1 MGNPLDAVPESRLW
15 LGALAVFLVFAVF
28 LGRLFYLQVVQ
39 GDALRVESERNSVRT
54 VRIDAPR
61 GNILDREGRVIAS
74 TRPAF
79 DVEVI
84 PSELRDADQEY
95 SALGQLLDQNG
106 AQVRDTVG
114 KPRGR
119 ARFQPIP
126 VSSDVTFEQLARVE
140 THRFAL
146 PGVVTEVRPQ
156 RDYED
161 GDLAGHVL
169 GTLGEIR
176 PDQLDRTS
184 FEDYSPG
191 EIIGQSGLEA
201 VLENVLRGTDGGR
214 NVVVNVA
221 GREVERLDEV
231 EPIPGNTAILTLDL
245 DLQREAV
252 AAYRNNPPPGGPA
265 PSARDSEPP
274 PAEKTGALVA
284 LDPRN
289 GDVLAMVSRPS
300 FNPNDFADGVP
311 PEVWRTLMRDERR
324 PLQNRAISGQYPPGS
339 TYKPLLAAAALE
351 AGVLNPQ
358 THFFCPGSFA
368 LGRRV
373 YKCWRK
379 EGHGSVDVHEALV
392 RSCDVFFYQTGL
404 KLGIDRIAEFGGALS
419 FGRLTGIS
427 LPEEKPGLIP
437 TEAWKQRRFAE
448 PWMAGETV
456 SASIGQGFDLVT
468 PLQLAVAYGALATG
482 VVMKPRLLLRVEKPD
497 GSLVEETKPELES
510 RLPISEANL
519 AIVRKGLIGVV
530 NETGGTGGR
539 ARLPGITVA
548 GKTGTAQVIRLEHY
562 EGVDESRV
570 PLRYRDHAWFVCY
583 APAEAP
589 EIVVAVLNEHA
600 GHGGSAAAPIAQRLL
615 TKYFEKQ
622 GRLTPEAVLAIL
634 APKPVAPPHPAAKVA
649 PPPPPVPTAPPEA
662 PAGEPVEG
670 GSGDAA
676 D

>member
-1 MGNPLDAVPESRLW
+1 MIPESRLW
-15 LGALAVFLVFAVF
+15 LGALAVFLAFAVF

-79 DVEVI
+79 DVEII
-84 PSELRDADQEY
+84 PSELRDADRVY
-95 SALGQLLDQNG
+95 SALGQLLDEE
-106 AQVRDTVG
+106 ASQVRDSVG
-114 KPRGR
+114 KPHGR
-119 ARFQPIP
+119 ARFQPIS
-126 VSSDVTFEQLARVE
+126 VLSDVSFEQLARVE

-156 RDYED
+156 RQYED
-161 GDLAGHVL
+161 GDLAGHLL

-176 PDQLDRTS
+176 LEQLDKTS
-184 FEDYSPG
+184 FEDYSAG
-191 EIIGQSGLEA
+191 EIVGQSGLEA

-231 EPIPGNTAILTLDL
+231 EPVPGNTAILTLDL

-252 AAYRNNPPPGGPA
+252 AAYRSEPAPGAPAPTAREAESPPP
-265 PSARDSEPP
+265 
-274 PAEKTGALVA
+274 EKTGALVA
-284 LDPRN
+284 LDPRT
-289 GDVLAMVSRPS
+289 GDVLALVSRPS
-300 FNPNDFADGVP
+300 FDPNDFADGVP
-311 PEVWRTLMRDERR
+311 PETWRALTRDERR

-351 AGVLNPQ
+351 SGVINPQ

-404 KLGIDRIAEFGGALS
+404 KLGVDRIADFGHALT
-419 FGRLTGIS
+419 FGRLTGIP

-437 TEAWKQRRFAE
+437 TEAWKQRRFGE

-482 VVMKPRLLLRVEKPD
+482 VVMKPRLVLRVEKPD
-497 GSLVEETKPELES
+497 GSLLEETQPELDS

-519 AIVRKGLIGVV
+519 AIVRKGLAGVV
-530 NETGGTGGR
+530 NEPGGTGGR

-548 GKTGTAQVIRLEHY
+548 GKTGTAQVIQLEHY
-562 EGVDESRV
+562 EGVDESRI
-570 PLRYRDHAWFVCY
+570 PMRYRDHAWFVCF

-600 GHGGSAAAPIAQRLL
+600 GHGGSAAAPIAQRVLA
-615 TKYFEKQ
+615 KYFEKQ
-622 GRLTPEAVLAIL
+622 GRLAPEVLAAIQ
-634 APKPVAPPHPAAKVA
+634 APKVVVPPRRAPQAA
-649 PPPPPVPTAPPEA
+649 PPPPPPAPEPSE
-662 PAGEPVEG
+662 PAGAEPVEG
-670 GSGDAA
+670 GTGDAA

>member
-1 MGNPLDAVPESRLW
+1 M
-15 LGALAVFLVFAVF
+15 VFLVFVVF

-39 GDALRVESERNSVRT
+39 GEALRVESERNSVRT
-54 VRIDAPR
+54 VRLDAPR
-61 GNILDREGRVIAS
+61 GNVLDREGRVIAS

-79 DVEVI
+79 DVEII
-84 PSELRDADQEY
+84 PSELRDADRVY
-95 SALGQLLDQNG
+95 SALGQLLDEESS
-106 AQVRDTVG
+106 QVRAAVG
-114 KPRGR
+114 KPHGR
-119 ARFQPIP
+119 ERFQPIA
-126 VSSDVTFEQLARVE
+126 VSTDVSFEQLARVE

-156 RDYED
+156 RQYED
-161 GDLAGHVL
+161 GDLAGHLL

-176 PDQLDRTS
+176 LEQLDRAS

-231 EPIPGNTAILTLDL
+231 EPVPGNTVTLTIDL

-252 AAYRNNPPPGGPA
+252 AAYRNEPA
-265 PSARDSEPP
+265 PGAPAPAERDSESTP
-274 PAEKTGALVA
+274 EKTGALVA
-284 LDPRN
+284 LDPRT
-289 GDVLAMVSRPS
+289 GDILAMVSRPS
-300 FNPNDFADGVP
+300 FDPNAFADGVP
-311 PEVWRTLMRDERR
+311 AETWRALTRDERK

-351 AGVLNPQ
+351 AGVITPQ

-373 YKCWRK
+373 YKCWKK
-379 EGHGSVDVHEALV
+379 EGHGSVAVHDALV

-404 KLGIDRIAEFGGALS
+404 KLGIDRIADFVHALS

-427 LPEEKPGLIP
+427 LPEEKPGLVP
-437 TEAWKQRRFAE
+437 TEAWKLKRFSE

-468 PLQLAVAYGALATG
+468 PLQLAVAYSALATG
-482 VVMKPRLLLRVEKPD
+482 SVVKPRLLLRVEKPD
-497 GSLVEETKPELES
+497 GSLLQETKPEPGS
-510 RLPISEANL
+510 RIPISEANL
-519 AIVRKGLIGVV
+519 AIVRKGLAGVV
-530 NETGGTGGR
+530 NEPGGTGGR

-562 EGVDESRV
+562 EGVEESRI

-600 GHGGSAAAPIAQRLL
+600 GHGGSAAAPIAQRILA
-615 TKYFEKQ
+615 KYFEKQ
-622 GRLTPEAVLAIL
+622 GRLTPEALLASQ
-634 APKPVAPPHPAAKVA
+634 APKAAAPRPQPQAPEPL
-649 PPPPPVPTAPPEA
+649 PPPPAPSE
-662 PAGEPVEG
+662 PAGSEPVEG

>member
-1 MGNPLDAVPESRLW
+1 
-15 LGALAVFLVFAVF
+15 VFLVFVVF

-61 GNILDREGRVIAS
+61 GNVLDREGRVIAS

-95 SALGQLLDQNG
+95 SALGQLLDQNA
-106 AQVRDTVG
+106 AQVRDTIG

-119 ARFQPIP
+119 ARFQPTP

-252 AAYRNNPPPGGPA
+252 AAYRNNPPPGGPP

-274 PAEKTGALVA
+274 PPEKTGALVA
-284 LDPRN
+284 LDPRT

-437 TEAWKQRRFAE
+437 TEAWKQRRFGE

-468 PLQLAVAYGALATG
+468 PLQMAVAYGSLATG

-530 NETGGTGGR
+530 NEPGGTGGR

-562 EGVDESRV
+562 EGVEESRV

-600 GHGGSAAAPIAQRLL
+600 GHGGSAAAPIAQRVL

-634 APKPVAPPHPAAKVA
+634 APKPVAPPHPAVKVA
-649 PPPPPVPTAPPEA
+649 PPPPPVPPAPSEA

-670 GSGDAA
+670 GTGDAA

>member
-1 MGNPLDAVPESRLW
+1 
-15 LGALAVFLVFAVF
+15 
-28 LGRLFYLQVVQ
+28 
-39 GDALRVESERNSVRT
+39 
-54 VRIDAPR
+54 
-61 GNILDREGRVIAS
+61 
-74 TRPAF
+74 
-79 DVEVI
+79 
-84 PSELRDADQEY
+84 
-95 SALGQLLDQNG
+95 
-106 AQVRDTVG
+106 
-114 KPRGR
+114 
-119 ARFQPIP
+119 
-126 VSSDVTFEQLARVE
+126 
-140 THRFAL
+140 
-146 PGVVTEVRPQ
+146 
-156 RDYED
+156 
-161 GDLAGHVL
+161 
-169 GTLGEIR
+169 
-176 PDQLDRTS
+176 
-184 FEDYSPG
+184 
-191 EIIGQSGLEA
+191 
-201 VLENVLRGTDGGR
+201 
-214 NVVVNVA
+214 
-221 GREVERLDEV
+221 
-231 EPIPGNTAILTLDL
+231 
-245 DLQREAV
+245 
-252 AAYRNNPPPGGPA
+252 
-265 PSARDSEPP
+265 
-274 PAEKTGALVA
+274 
-284 LDPRN
+284 
-289 GDVLAMVSRPS
+289 
-300 FNPNDFADGVP
+300 
-311 PEVWRTLMRDERR
+311 
-324 PLQNRAISGQYPPGS
+324 
-339 TYKPLLAAAALE
+339 
-351 AGVLNPQ
+351 
-358 THFFCPGSFA
+358 
-368 LGRRV
+368 
-373 YKCWRK
+373 
-379 EGHGSVDVHEALV
+379 V

-419 FGRLTGIS
+419 FGRLTGIA

>member
-1 MGNPLDAVPESRLW
+1 VVPEGGLW
-15 LGALAVFLVFAVF
+15 LGALIVFMVFCIF
-28 LGRLFYLQVVQ
+28 LGRLFYLQVVE
-39 GDALRVESERNSVRT
+39 GDVLRVESERNSVRT
-54 VRIDAPR
+54 VRLDAPR
-61 GNILDREGRVIAS
+61 GNILDREGRLIAS

-84 PSELRDADQEY
+84 PSELRDAERVY
-95 SALGQLLDQNG
+95 TALGQLLDEDVS
-106 AQVRDTVG
+106 QVRESVG
-114 KPRGR
+114 KPHGR
-119 ARFQPIP
+119 ARFQPTA
-126 VSSDVTFEQLARVE
+126 VSSDVSFEQLARVE

-146 PGVVTEVRPQ
+146 PGVITEVRPQ
-156 RDYED
+156 RQYED

-176 PDQLDRTS
+176 LDQLDRS
-184 FEDYSPG
+184 GFEDYSAG
-191 EIIGQSGLEA
+191 EIVGQSGLEA
-201 VLENVLRGTDGGR
+201 VLENVLRGTAGGR

-231 EPIPGNTAILTLDL
+231 EPVPGNTAVLTLDL

-252 AAYRNNPPPGGPA
+252 AAYRNDPAPAAPASAARESESPPP
-265 PSARDSEPP
+265 
-274 PAEKTGALVA
+274 EKTGALVA
-284 LDPRN
+284 LDPRT

-300 FNPNDFADGVP
+300 FDPNDFADGVA
-311 PEVWRTLMRDERR
+311 PETWRALTRDERR

-351 AGVLNPQ
+351 AGVITPQ
-358 THFFCPGSFA
+358 SHFFCPGSFQ

-373 YKCWRK
+373 YKCWKK

-404 KLGIDRIAEFGGALS
+404 RLGIDRIADFGHALS
-419 FGRLTGIS
+419 FGRLTGIP

-437 TEAWKQRRFAE
+437 TEAWKERRFGE

-497 GSLVEETKPELES
+497 GSLVEETKPELDS
-510 RLPISEANL
+510 KLPISEANL
-519 AIVRKGLIGVV
+519 AIVRKGLAGVV
-530 NETGGTGGR
+530 NEPGGTGGR

-570 PLRYRDHAWFVCY
+570 PMRYRDHAWFVCF

-600 GHGGSAAAPIAQRLL
+600 GHGGSAAAPIAQRILA
-615 TKYFEKQ
+615 KYFEKQ
-622 GRLTPEAVLAIL
+622 GRLTPEALMASQ
-634 APKPVAPPHPAAKVA
+634 APKAPSPPRPQAQAAR
-649 PPPPPVPTAPPEA
+649 PPPPPSPPPEPSE
-662 PAGEPVEG
+662 PAGNEPVEG
-670 GSGDAA
+670 GPGDAA

>member
-1 MGNPLDAVPESRLW
+1 V
-15 LGALAVFLVFAVF
+15 VFLVFSVF
-28 LGRLFYLQVVQ
+28 LGRLFYLQLVQ

-54 VRIDAPR
+54 IRLDAPR
-61 GNILDREGRVIAS
+61 GNVLDREGRVIAS

-79 DVEVI
+79 DVEII
-84 PSELRDADQEY
+84 PSELRDPERVY
-95 SALGQLLDQNG
+95 SALGQLIDEEP
-106 AQVRDTVG
+106 AQVRETVG

-119 ARFQPIP
+119 ARFQPIA
-126 VSSDVTFEQLARVE
+126 VLSDVSFEQLARVE

-146 PGVVTEVRPQ
+146 PGVLTEVRPQ
-156 RDYED
+156 REYEE
-161 GDLAGHVL
+161 GDLAGHLL

-176 PDQLDRTS
+176 LDQLEKAT
-184 FEDYSPG
+184 FEDYSSG

-201 VLENVLRGTDGGR
+201 VLENVLRGTAGGR

-221 GREVERLDEV
+221 GREGEHLDEV
-231 EPIPGNTAILTLDL
+231 EPIPGNTAVLTLDL

-252 AAYRNNPPPGGPA
+252 AAYRNDPLAAAPVPA
-265 PSARDSEPP
+265 GHDGESP

-284 LDPRN
+284 LDPRT

-300 FNPNDFADGVP
+300 FDPNDFSDGVP
-311 PEVWRTLMRDERR
+311 PETWRELTKDERK

-351 AGVLNPQ
+351 AGVISPQ

-379 EGHGSVDVHEALV
+379 EGHGSVAVHEALV

-404 KLGIDRIAEFGGALS
+404 KLGIDRIADFGHALS
-419 FGRLTGIS
+419 FGRLTGIP

-437 TEAWKQRRFAE
+437 TEAWKEKRFGE

-497 GSLVEETKPELES
+497 GTLLKETQPQLDS

-519 AIVRKGLIGVV
+519 AIVRKGLAGVV
-530 NETGGTGGR
+530 NEPGGTGSR

-562 EGVDESRV
+562 EGVDESRI
-570 PLRYRDHAWFVCY
+570 PTRYRDHAWFVCF

-600 GHGGSAAAPIAQRLL
+600 GHGGSAAAPIAQRVLA
-615 TKYFEKQ
+615 KYFEKQ
-622 GRLTPEAVLAIL
+622 GRLTPETLIAIQS
-634 APKPVAPPHPAAKVA
+634 PKPPPPPPRPHAQA
-649 PPPPPVPTAPPEA
+649 PPPPPPPPAPLPEPSGA
-662 PAGEPVEG
+662 EPVEG
-670 GSGDAA
+670 GTGDAA

>member
-15 LGALAVFLVFAVF
+15 LGALGVFLVFVVC

-61 GNILDREGRVIAS
+61 GNVLDREGRVIAS

-95 SALGQLLDQNG
+95 SALGQLLDQNA
-106 AQVRDTVG
+106 AQVRDTIG

-119 ARFQPIP
+119 ARFQPTP

-252 AAYRNNPPPGGPA
+252 AAYRNNPPPGGPP

-274 PAEKTGALVA
+274 PPEKTGALVA
-284 LDPRN
+284 LDPRT

-437 TEAWKQRRFAE
+437 TEAWKQRRFGE

-468 PLQLAVAYGALATG
+468 PLQMAVAYGSLATG

-530 NETGGTGGR
+530 NEPGGTGGR

-562 EGVDESRV
+562 EGVEESRV

-600 GHGGSAAAPIAQRLL
+600 GHGGSAAAPIAQRVL

-634 APKPVAPPHPAAKVA
+634 APKPVAPPHPAVKVA
-649 PPPPPVPTAPPEA
+649 PPPPPVPPAPSEA

-670 GSGDAA
+670 GTGDAA

>member
-1 MGNPLDAVPESRLW
+1 MIPESRLW

-61 GNILDREGRVIAS
+61 GNILDREGRMIAS

-79 DVEVI
+79 DVEII
-84 PSELRDADQEY
+84 PSELRDADRVY
-95 SALGQLLDQNG
+95 SALGQLLDEE
-106 AQVRDTVG
+106 ATQVRDSVG
-114 KPRGR
+114 KPHGR
-119 ARFQPIP
+119 ARFQPIS
-126 VSSDVTFEQLARVE
+126 VLSDVSFEQLARVE

-156 RDYED
+156 RQYED
-161 GDLAGHVL
+161 GDLAGHLL

-176 PDQLDRTS
+176 LEQLDKTS
-184 FEDYSPG
+184 FEDYSAG
-191 EIIGQSGLEA
+191 EIVGQSGLEA

-231 EPIPGNTAILTLDL
+231 EPVPGNTAILTLDL

-252 AAYRNNPPPGGPA
+252 AAYRNEPAPGAPAPTAREAESPPP
-265 PSARDSEPP
+265 
-274 PAEKTGALVA
+274 EKTGALVA
-284 LDPRN
+284 LDPRT
-289 GDVLAMVSRPS
+289 GDVLALVSRPS
-300 FNPNDFADGVP
+300 FDPNDFADGVP
-311 PEVWRTLMRDERR
+311 PETWRALTRDERR

-351 AGVLNPQ
+351 SGVINPQ

-404 KLGIDRIAEFGGALS
+404 KLGVDRIADFGHALT
-419 FGRLTGIS
+419 FGRLTGIP

-437 TEAWKQRRFAE
+437 TEAWKQRRFGE

-482 VVMKPRLLLRVEKPD
+482 VVMKPRLVLRVEKPD
-497 GSLVEETKPELES
+497 GSLLEETQPQLDS

-519 AIVRKGLIGVV
+519 AIVRKGLAGVV
-530 NETGGTGGR
+530 NEPGGTGGR

-548 GKTGTAQVIRLEHY
+548 GKTGTAQVIQLEHY
-562 EGVDESRV
+562 EGVDQSRI
-570 PLRYRDHAWFVCY
+570 PMRYRDHAWFVCF

-600 GHGGSAAAPIAQRLL
+600 GHGGSAAAPIAQRVLA
-615 TKYFEKQ
+615 KYFEKQ
-622 GRLTPEAVLAIL
+622 GRLAPEVLAAIQ
-634 APKPVAPPHPAAKVA
+634 APKVVVPPRPAPQAA
-649 PPPPPVPTAPPEA
+649 PPPPPPAPEPSE
-662 PAGEPVEG
+662 PAGAEPVEG
-670 GSGDAA
+670 GTGDAA

>member
-1 MGNPLDAVPESRLW
+1 MVPESRLW
-15 LGALAVFLVFAVF
+15 LGALLVFLVFAVF

-39 GDALRVESERNSVRT
+39 GEALRVESERNSVRT
-54 VRIDAPR
+54 VRLDAPR

-79 DVEVI
+79 DVEII
-84 PSELRDADQEY
+84 PSELRDADRVY
-95 SALGQLLDQNG
+95 SALGQLLDEQ
-106 AQVRDTVG
+106 ASQVRETVG

-126 VSSDVTFEQLARVE
+126 VSSDLSFEQLARVE

-156 RDYED
+156 RQYED
-161 GDLAGHVL
+161 GDLAGHLL

-176 PDQLDRTS
+176 LEQLDRTS
-184 FEDYSPG
+184 FEDYSAG

-201 VLENVLRGTDGGR
+201 VLENVLRGTAGGR
-214 NVVVNVA
+214 NVVVNVS

-231 EPIPGNTAILTLDL
+231 EPVPGNTAVLTLDL

-252 AAYRNNPPPGGPA
+252 AAYRNDPPLGPPA
-265 PSARDSEPP
+265 PAARESESP
-274 PAEKTGALVA
+274 PAEKMGALVA
-284 LDPRN
+284 LDPRT
-289 GDVLAMVSRPS
+289 GDVLALVSRPS
-300 FNPNDFADGVP
+300 FDPNDFADGVP
-311 PEVWRTLMRDERR
+311 PETWHALIRDERR

-351 AGVLNPQ
+351 SGVINPQ

-368 LGRRV
+368 FGRRV
-373 YKCWRK
+373 YKCWKK
-379 EGHGSVDVHEALV
+379 EGHGSVAVHEAIV

-404 KLGIDRIAEFGGALS
+404 KLGIDRIADFGHALT
-419 FGRLTGIS
+419 FGRLTGIP

-437 TEAWKQRRFAE
+437 TEAWKQRRFGE

-482 VVMKPRLLLRVEKPD
+482 VVMKPRLVLRVEKPD
-497 GSLVEETKPELES
+497 GSLLEETKPQLDS

-519 AIVRKGLIGVV
+519 EIVRKGLAGVV
-530 NETGGTGGR
+530 NEPGGTGGR

-548 GKTGTAQVIRLEHY
+548 GKTGTAQVIRLEHF

-570 PLRYRDHAWFVCY
+570 PMRYRDHAWFVCF

-600 GHGGSAAAPIAQRLL
+600 GHGGSAAAPIAQRVLA
-615 TKYFEKQ
+615 KYFEKQ
-622 GRLTPEAVLAIL
+622 GRLAPEALMASQ
-634 APKPVAPPHPAAKVA
+634 APKAPAPPRPHAKTV
-649 PPPPPVPTAPPEA
+649 PPPPPPPPAPSE
-662 PAGEPVEG
+662 PAGAEPVEG
-670 GSGDAA
+670 GTGDAA

>member
-1 MGNPLDAVPESRLW
+1 M
-15 LGALAVFLVFAVF
+15 VFLVFVVF

-39 GDALRVESERNSVRT
+39 GEALRVESERNSVRT
-54 VRIDAPR
+54 VRLDAPR
-61 GNILDREGRVIAS
+61 GNLLDREGRVIAS

-79 DVEVI
+79 DVEII
-84 PSELRDADQEY
+84 PSELRDADRVY
-95 SALGQLLDQNG
+95 SALGQLLDEE
-106 AQVRDTVG
+106 ASQVRAAVG

-119 ARFQPIP
+119 ERFQPIA
-126 VSSDVTFEQLARVE
+126 VSSDVSFEQLARVE

-156 RDYED
+156 RQYED
-161 GDLAGHVL
+161 GDLAGHLL

-176 PDQLDRTS
+176 LEQLDRAS
-184 FEDYSPG
+184 FEDYSAG

-201 VLENVLRGTDGGR
+201 VLENVLRGTAGGR

-231 EPIPGNTAILTLDL
+231 EPVPGNTAVLTLDL

-252 AAYRNNPPPGGPA
+252 AAYRNEPPPGAPA
-265 PSARDSEPP
+265 PAERDSETPP
-274 PAEKTGALVA
+274 EKTGALVA
-284 LDPRN
+284 LDPRT

-300 FNPNDFADGVP
+300 FDPNSFADGVP
-311 PEVWRTLMRDERR
+311 AETWRALTRDERK

-351 AGVLNPQ
+351 AGVITPQ

-379 EGHGSVDVHEALV
+379 EGHGSVAVHDALV

-404 KLGIDRIAEFGGALS
+404 KLGIDRIADFVQALS

-437 TEAWKQRRFAE
+437 TEEWKLRRFSE
-448 PWMAGETV
+448 PWMVGETV

-482 VVMKPRLLLRVEKPD
+482 VVVKPRLVLRVEKPD
-497 GSLVEETKPELES
+497 GSLLQETKPKLGS

-519 AIVRKGLIGVV
+519 AIVRKGLAGVV
-530 NETGGTGGR
+530 NEPGGTGGR
-539 ARLPGITVA
+539 APLPGIPVA
-548 GKTGTAQVIRLEHY
+548 GKT
-562 EGVDESRV
+562 
-570 PLRYRDHAWFVCY
+570 
-583 APAEAP
+583 
-589 EIVVAVLNEHA
+589 VLNAHA
-600 GHGGSAAAPIAQRLL
+600 GHGGSAAAPIAQRILA
-615 TKYFEKQ
+615 KYFEKQ
-622 GRLTPEAVLAIL
+622 GRLTPEALLASQ
-634 APKPVAPPHPAAKVA
+634 APKAAAPRPQVQAPE
-649 PPPPPVPTAPPEA
+649 PPPPPPTPSE
-662 PAGEPVEG
+662 PAGPEPPEG